1 MIIKITSPDDQLT
14 MITNHLSKLFASDD
28 QLEQNTPLKIEPK
41 YFSKEIEGAIKK
53 LKNNKATGRDEMH
66 DEFIKYRP
74 SDFYHQIA
82 QLLNTTSETGNY
94 PKEIGKEDPESSL

>member
-1 MIIKITSPDDQLT
+1 
-14 MITNHLSKLFASDD
+14 
-28 QLEQNTPLKIEPK
+28 
-41 YFSKEIEGAIKK
+41 
-53 LKNNKATGRDEMH
+53 MH

-74 SDFYHQIA
+74 ADFYHQIA